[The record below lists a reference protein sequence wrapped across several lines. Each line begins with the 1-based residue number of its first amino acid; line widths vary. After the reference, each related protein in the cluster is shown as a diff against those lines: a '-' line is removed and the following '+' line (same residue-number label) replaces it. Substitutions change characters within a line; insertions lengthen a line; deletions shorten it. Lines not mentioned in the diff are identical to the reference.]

1 MITNNQFFFFIET
14 IELRV
19 CPIVQF
25 YTKCAVI
32 VLICAVLTA
41 SLCSYNLLKLDA
53 T

>member
-1 MITNNQFFFFIET
+1 MITNNQFFSLYRNNRT
-14 IELRV
+14 QG
-19 CPIVQF
+19 PIVQF

-32 VLICAVLTA
+32 VLIFAVLTA